1 VVKRGRCKFKVF
13 HKCIKLRK
21 SRNSIKALKE
31 NDGWVVSPFEV
42 RRKVVNYIT
51 NHFAEDRWE
60 KPKLDGVDFG
70 SSTKFE
76 NEFLEAPFS
85 LMEIEAVVR
94 DSDGGKSPGPNG
106 YNFAIVKEFWY
117 LIKDDVRIM
126 FDQFLANE
134 VLPKS
139 MLEFFVTLILR
150 CLPRWS

>member
-1 VVKRGRCKFKVF
+1 
-13 HKCIKLRK
+13 
-21 SRNSIKALKE
+21 
-31 NDGWVVSPFEV
+31 
-42 RRKVVNYIT
+42 
-51 NHFAEDRWE
+51 
-60 KPKLDGVDFG
+60 
-70 SSTKFE
+70 
-76 NEFLEAPFS
+76 
-85 LMEIEAVVR
+85 MEIEAVVR